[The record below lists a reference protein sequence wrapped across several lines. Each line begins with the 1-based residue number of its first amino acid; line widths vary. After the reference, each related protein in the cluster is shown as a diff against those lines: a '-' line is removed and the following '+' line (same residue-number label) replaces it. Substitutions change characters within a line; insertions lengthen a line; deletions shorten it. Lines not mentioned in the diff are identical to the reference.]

1 MRAAIYIRVSTARQA
16 TEGLS
21 LAAQKKLLRGYCQQN
36 GLEVVALY
44 ADEGISAKDTKHRPA
59 FLQMMDD
66 AQCNI
71 FDLIV
76 IWKLS
81 RFSRSSRDL
90 LNCIQQ
96 LSKYGVG
103 LKSYSEPI
111 DTTSAAGIM
120 TTTILAAMAQFERD
134 IISDN
139 VKMVASYRAREGKRT
154 CNCVL
159 GYDLLGKDSLV
170 QNPREAEVVRCI
182 FDTFLAC
189 ESLTHTAAICVQKKY
204 CGKRGAQLQPWHIE
218 RILICPVH
226 AGYYSFCGEVFK
238 GDFEPIVTI
247 DTYNRVQRII
257 ADYDAQRGR
266 RRKRPL
272 ITLNEL
278 QNNKEDA

>member
-21 LAAQKKLLRGYCQQN
+21 LAAQEKLLRDYCQQN
-36 GLEVVALY
+36 GLEVAALY

-59 FLQMMDD
+59 FLRMMAD
-66 AQCNI
+66 AAQDN
-71 FDLIV
+71 FDVIV

-81 RFSRSSRDL
+81 RFSRSCRDL
-90 LNCIQQ
+90 LNCTQQ

-111 DTTSAAGIM
+111 DTTSAVGIM

-139 VKMVASYRAREGKRT
+139 VKMVADYRARANKRT

-159 GYDLLGKDSLV
+159 GYDLLGKDSLT
-170 QNPREAEVVRCI
+170 QNSKEAEVVRCI

-189 ESLTHTAAICVQKKY
+189 ESLTQTADVCAQKQY
-204 CGKRGAQLQPWHIE
+204 RGKRGAQLQPWHIE

-238 GDFEPIVTI
+238 GNFEPIVTV
-247 DTYNRVQRII
+247 DTYNRVQSII
-257 ADYDAQRGR
+257 ASYDVQHGR

-272 ITLNEL
+272 VILDE
-278 QNNKEDA
+278 

>member
-16 TEGLS
+16 VEGLS
-21 LAAQKKLLRGYCQQN
+21 LAAQENLLRGYCQQN

-59 FLQMMDD
+59 FLRMMAD
-66 AQCNI
+66 AEQDKFNV
-71 FDLIV
+71 IV

-81 RFSRSSRDL
+81 RFSRSCRDL

-96 LSKYGVG
+96 LDKHGVG

-111 DTTSAAGIM
+111 DTTSAVGIM

-139 VKMVASYRAREGKRT
+139 VKMVASYRARENKRT

-170 QNPREAEVVRCI
+170 QNPKEAEVVRCI
-182 FDTFLAC
+182 FDTFLSC
-189 ESLTHTAAICVQKKY
+189 RSFTQTAAVCAQKQY
-204 CGKRGAQLQPWHIE
+204 RGKRGAQLQPWHIE

-226 AGYYSFCGEVFK
+226 AGYYSFLGDVFK
-238 GDFEPIVTI
+238 GEYEPIVTV
-247 DTYNRVQRII
+247 DTYNRVQSII
-257 ADYDAQRGR
+257 ASYDAQRGR

-272 ITLNEL
+272 IMLDDL

>member
-21 LAAQKKLLRGYCQQN
+21 LAAQEKLLRDYCQQN
-36 GLEVVALY
+36 GLEVAALY

-59 FLQMMDD
+59 FLRMMAD
-66 AQCNI
+66 AAQDN
-71 FDLIV
+71 FDIIV
-76 IWKLS
+76 VWKLS

-90 LNCIQQ
+90 LNCTQQ

-111 DTTSAAGIM
+111 DTTSAVGIM

-139 VKMVASYRAREGKRT
+139 VKMVADYRARANKRT

-159 GYDLLGKDSLV
+159 GYDLLGKDSLT
-170 QNPREAEVVRCI
+170 Q
-182 FDTFLAC
+182 
-189 ESLTHTAAICVQKKY
+189 TAAVCAQKQY
-204 CGKRGAQLQPWHIE
+204 RGKRGAQLQPWHIE

-238 GDFEPIVTI
+238 GDYKPIVTV
-247 DTYNRVQRII
+247 DAYNRVQRII
-257 ADYDAQRGR
+257 ASYDAQHGR

-272 ITLNEL
+272 VILDEL